1 MAARAAK
8 LPSTALVRQV
18 LPMSRMSAFLRRTAT
33 FAFLL
38 AICHSAVA
46 QEGPLEID
54 ITEGRIEPVPF
65 ALTLDVDGNLL
76 ATDAGDIGDI
86 VVNDLQSSA
95 LFRQID
101 PDAYMQRA
109 ADAAEQPRF
118 RDWRII
124 DAQVLVA
131 GTVRDVGDGTIEVA
145 ARAWDVYGGREMIGV
160 RLNGPLPLARRMAH
174 VLADRIYSRV
184 TGEPGYFDTRILYVA
199 ESGPATERVKR
210 LAIMDQDGAN
220 HRYLT
225 DGSHLV
231 LTPRFSPDGK
241 GALYF
246 SYQGR
251 EPSIFRYDLDAGRSE
266 ALGQFSGMTFAP
278 RFHPEGSEVAMSLA
292 RDGVTNVFA
301 LDLET
306 GDLKQLTRGRAID
319 TSPSYS
325 PEGDRIVFSSDRSG
339 RPHLFVMSA
348 DGGVARRIS
357 FGEGSYTTPVWSPR
371 GDYIAFTKSVK
382 GRFYI
387 GLMHPDGTGERL
399 IADGFLVEGPSWAPN
414 GRLLAFARTEPSP
427 GTTDTIRIY
436 TIDITGNRERELPT
450 PNDASDPS
458 WGPDQA
464 SGS

>member
-1 MAARAAK
+1 
-8 LPSTALVRQV
+8 
-18 LPMSRMSAFLRRTAT
+18 MSRMSAFLRRTAT

-38 AICHSAVA
+38 AFCHSAVA

-210 LAIMDQDGAN
+210 LAIMDQMEHN
-220 HRYLT
+220 HRYSLT
-225 DGSHLV
+225 DHIG
-231 LTPRFSPDGK
+231 LTAAFSPTGK
-241 GALYF
+241 ALYF

-292 RDGVTNVFA
+292 RDGVTNVFT

-306 GDLKQLTRGRAID
+306 GDLKQLTQGRAID

-387 GLMHPDGTGERL
+387 GLMHPDGTSERL

>member
-1 MAARAAK
+1 
-8 LPSTALVRQV
+8 
-18 LPMSRMSAFLRRTAT
+18 MS
-33 FAFLL
+33 
-38 AICHSAVA
+38 
-46 QEGPLEID
+46 
-54 ITEGRIEPVPF
+54 
-65 ALTLDVDGNLL
+65 
-76 ATDAGDIGDI
+76 
-86 VVNDLQSSA
+86 
-95 LFRQID
+95 
-101 PDAYMQRA
+101 
-109 ADAAEQPRF
+109 
-118 RDWRII
+118 
-124 DAQVLVA
+124 
-131 GTVRDVGDGTIEVA
+131 
-145 ARAWDVYGGREMIGV
+145 
-160 RLNGPLPLARRMAH
+160 H

-184 TGEPGYFDTRILYVA
+184 RGEPVYFDTRILYVA

-251 EPSIFRYDLDAGRSE
+251 EPSIFRYDLDADRSE
-266 ALGQFSGMTFAP
+266 ALGQFTGMTFAP
-278 RFHPEGSEVAMSLA
+278 QFHPEGSEVALSLA
-292 RDGVTNVFA
+292 RDGVTNVFT

-306 GDLKQLTRGRAID
+306 GGLTQLTRGRAID

-339 RPHLFVMSA
+339 RPHLFVMNA

-414 GRLLAFARTEPSP
+414 GRLLAFARTEPRA
-427 GTTDTIRIY
+427 GITDTIRIY

-450 PNDASDPS
+450 PTDASDPS
-458 WGPDQA
+458 WGPNQA
-464 SGS
+464 AGS

>member
-1 MAARAAK
+1 
-8 LPSTALVRQV
+8 
-18 LPMSRMSAFLRRTAT
+18 MSRMSALLRPTAAPV
-33 FAFLL
+33 FVL
-38 AICHSAVA
+38 AVCHAAAA
-46 QEGPLEID
+46 QDGPLEID
-54 ITEGRIEPVPF
+54 ITEGTIEPVPF
-65 ALTLDVDGNLL
+65 ALTLDVEGNLL
-76 ATDAGDIGDI
+76 ATDAGDIGEI
-86 VVNDLQSSA
+86 VVNDLESSA

-131 GTVRDVGDGTIEVA
+131 GTVSDGGDGTIEMA

-160 RLNGPLPLARRMAH
+160 RLNGPLSLARRMAH
-174 VLADRIYSRV
+174 VLADRIYTRV

-199 ESGPATERVKR
+199 ESGPVTERVKR

-220 HRYLT
+220 HRYLA

-266 ALGQFSGMTFAP
+266 ALGQFTGMTFAP

-292 RDGVTNVFA
+292 RDGVTNVFT
-301 LDLET
+301 LDLGT
-306 GDLKQLTRGRAID
+306 GDLEQLTRGRAID

-339 RPHLFVMSA
+339 RPHLFVMSS

-414 GRLLAFARTEPSP
+414 GRLLAFARTEPAP

-450 PNDASDPS
+450 PTDASDPS
-458 WGPDQA
+458 WGPDRA
-464 SGS
+464 AGS